1 MVGVEPEILKRIPL
15 FRDLDLPA
23 LVALAARARIRQCA
37 PREAIVQQD
46 LPSDGV
52 YVIARG
58 RATVSVASRDGR
70 TVTIR
75 ELGPGE
81 IIGEVSLLDGGSPSA
96 TVTAITKTELVGI
109 GRASFLELLEQ
120 RPRIAIAL
128 LPVLASRLRR
138 LTVWADDLAGLPV
151 SARLA
156 KCLLGMAAEHGQPV
170 GPSRL
175 RIGQKI
181 SQQDLAR
188 RVGVTRESINKHLRR
203 FERAGFIAQESGHVV
218 VTDQAKLEAAAGAG

>member
-1 MVGVEPEILKRIPL
+1 VVGVETEILKRIPL

-23 LVALAARARIRQCA
+23 LVALAARARIRRCA
-37 PREAIVQQD
+37 PREAIVEQD

-52 YVIARG
+52 YVITRG

-81 IIGEVSLLDGGSPSA
+81 IIGEVSLLDGGAPSA

-109 GRASFLELLEQ
+109 GRAPFLDLLEQ

-203 FERAGFIAQESGHVV
+203 FERAAISAQESGHVV
-218 VTDQAKLEAAAGAG
+218 VTDHAKLEAAARAG